1 MESNEE
7 RLKNLMADIFGID
20 ANTINDDT
28 SIDTVDEW
36 DSIKH
41 LNLILAVESEFDIT
55 FDELET
61 VEILNYPLIKI
72 TLEEHGIDFAK

>member
-7 RLKNLMADIFGID
+7 RLKDLMADIFGID

-41 LNLILAVESEFDIT
+41 LNLILAIESEFDIT
-55 FDELET
+55 FDEQET